1 MLKNLTIKSKI
12 LFITL
17 FGLLLLSSVLGYVS
31 VSKAKESLI
40 KKSYDMLTSTRDNKA
55 KQVKNYLE
63 QRIKDIKV
71 LSKSSNAD
79 ELLYDLGNLYDD
91 LDLEEDEIF
100 DVSIVSIKD
109 ATTPHENFFQN
120 FAKEYGYND
129 IYLINAESGHVL
141 YTSSKLKDYGSNLKF
156 GNLKS
161 SPLAQVWK
169 KTLESKE
176 ATFIDMTKYS
186 INDNKPTMFLG
197 APVFQ
202 DEEIKGVIVFQISTK
217 DINDIMSFRKGYTKS
232 QEDYL
237 VGQDYLMRSNSYLD
251 PKNHSLNASFSNK
264 EKGKVDGIVYGGT
277 SRKIRNYLQIS
288 NKLFV
293 SHSSKSE
300 NKIGYFKTELIK
312 PISPLYF
319 NDKERTSALIS
330 ICSLLNTLLP
340 EAQQNKKIYNSFE
353 KLINSINLENWIFIY
368 IFFELNLIKDL
379 GYDTNL
385 EQYSP
390 NESTSNDISKIK
402 IDGYIYEVPNF
413 LIFKKIP
420 VKFDNTLIR
429 KSLYF
434 TRNVLQNKFFIPNNL
449 LFPKSRVVLENYF
462 N

>member
-1 MLKNLTIKSKI
+1 MIWEDECY
-12 LFITL
+12 
-17 FGLLLLSSVLGYVS
+17 LLS
-31 VSKAKESLI
+31 KRKFRE
-40 KKSYDMLTSTRDNKA
+40 
-55 KQVKNYLE
+55 
-63 QRIKDIKV
+63 
-71 LSKSSNAD
+71 NA
-79 ELLYDLGNLYDD
+79 NIIN
-91 LDLEEDEIF
+91 IF
-100 DVSIVSIKD
+100 
-109 ATTPHENFFQN
+109 T
-120 FAKEYGYND
+120 
-129 IYLINAESGHVL
+129 
-141 YTSSKLKDYGSNLKF
+141 
-156 GNLKS
+156 
-161 SPLAQVWK
+161 
-169 KTLESKE
+169 
-176 ATFIDMTKYS
+176 
-186 INDNKPTMFLG
+186 
-197 APVFQ
+197 
-202 DEEIKGVIVFQISTK
+202 
-217 DINDIMSFRKGYTKS
+217 
-232 QEDYL
+232 
-237 VGQDYLMRSNSYLD
+237 
-251 PKNHSLNASFSNK
+251 K

-353 KLINSINLENWIFIY
+353 RLINSINLENWVFIY

-385 EQYSP
+385 EQYS
-390 NESTSNDISKIK
+390 NDQIKNGDISKIK

-413 LIFKKIP
+413 LIFKKFP
-420 VKFDNTLIR
+420 VKFNNTLIR